1 MCRAA
6 VWPFRRMGFSPSAI
20 SVARTKPERQGD
32 RQMTQMT
39 QMRRKYSNSHN
50 IFHAVPESDPA
61 FLIGVIRVIC
71 G

>member
-1 MCRAA
+1 
-6 VWPFRRMGFSPSAI
+6 MGFSPSAI

-32 RQMTQMT
+32 PQMT

-50 IFHAVPESDPA
+50 IVHAAPEIDLV
-61 FLIGVIRVIC
+61 FLIGVICVIC